1 MTNKLTVREVAKDL
15 GIQPRSVWYW
25 INKLKIKGEYIGAIR
40 MMLLSPQ
47 EVETIKENCIKF
59 QDGNDTVSVAMLM
72 AELQLSKQGV
82 WNLIHKTGLRSGSR
96 KGAQTRFSQSEAAV
110 IRSVAHDRK
119 IDR

>member
-1 MTNKLTVREVAKDL
+1 MKKITVSQLATDL
-15 GIQPRSVWYW
+15 DIKPRSVWYW
-25 INKLKIKGEYIGAIR
+25 INALGIKGERVGAMR
-40 MMLLSPQ
+40 MMLLSEDDAQ
-47 EVETIKENCIKF
+47 RIKDHCIKY
-59 QDGNDTVSVAMLM
+59 QDGNDMVSVAMLM

-82 WNLIHKTGLRSGSR
+82 WNLIHKTGIRDGSR